1 MKKRVLAL
9 VICFVLLLALFVPIT
24 TAANENGYIVQN
36 LSVSVF
42 GYSYTNVGPYPV
54 SSEVDAIAIRLN
66 KQINPSYLSATTSME
81 GGLQPLELEYGFEE
95 TYGSDYFY
103 WFYMPTNKG
112 YIEFQIANGTN
123 TPISYRVSIVY

>member
-1 MKKRVLAL
+1 MKKRVIAL
-9 VICFVLLLALFVPIT
+9 VVCFALLLALFVPV
-24 TAANENGYIVQN
+24 TALANENGYIVQN

-66 KQINPSYLSATTSME
+66 KQINPSYLSATTSVE

-95 TYGSDYFY
+95 IYGSYYFY
-103 WFYMPTNKG
+103 WFYMPINKG